1 MWKKLIQQTDKK
13 NKSVWSGEHL
23 SEGNLPTVLASSS
36 TSSTVRCLYSTLKLS
51 MRDWRSTMCLEDR
64 LLGQKAAA
72 AAAAAPT
79 VASEEEEEED
89 DGGEEADAAEKGGG
103 TSPAAAAS
111 AASDWL
117 GGPYMP
123 PWLTSLEKLLYG
135 DEEEANGKMQ

>member
-1 MWKKLIQQTDKK
+1 
-13 NKSVWSGEHL
+13 
-23 SEGNLPTVLASSS
+23 
-36 TSSTVRCLYSTLKLS
+36 
-51 MRDWRSTMCLEDR
+51 MCLEDR

-72 AAAAAPT
+72 APT
-79 VASEEEEEED
+79 AASEEEEVED
-89 DGGEEADAAEKGGG
+89 DGGEEAEEAEKGGG

-135 DEEEANGKMQ
+135 NEEANGKKQLKLDEVFAAS

>member
-1 MWKKLIQQTDKK
+1 
-13 NKSVWSGEHL
+13 
-23 SEGNLPTVLASSS
+23 
-36 TSSTVRCLYSTLKLS
+36 
-51 MRDWRSTMCLEDR
+51 MCLEDR

-72 AAAAAPT
+72 VPTAASA
-79 VASEEEEEED
+79 EEDDD
-89 DGGEEADAAEKGGG
+89 DGGEEAEDAEKGGG

-135 DEEEANGKMQ
+135 DKERGRGLNPTG